1 MQKKV
6 ARISCDESLNP
17 EDLNKAQF
25 GQLISPGNT
34 HGRAMYSVYA
44 YANYLSICQLNVR
57 W

>member
-57 W
+57 